1 MTGQNGQF
9 SLLDAIAVVSF
20 LIGLA
25 NYSENVDQ
33 SQVQDTVNSAVLD
46 IHIHLQEQ
54 DDKLTQIIELLG
66 KGESN

>member
-46 IHIHLQEQ
+46 IHIHLKEQ
-54 DDKLTQIIELLG
+54 DDKLTKIIELLG